1 MKHII
6 SSNLFL
12 NCYLLH
18 AMKKLAI
25 NSMILLVVLPVS
37 LWSQLLFVEDFSDGT
52 EPAGWTFPS
61 NWQVGSVGYGG
72 HPIGNPSPG
81 AFFYWNPAVTNYSQ
95 RMTSPMI
102 SVGQAEQVQVFF
114 DM

>member
-37 LWSQLLFVEDFSDGT
+37 LWSQLPFVEDFCEGT

-61 NWQVGSVGYGG
+61 NWQVVSASWAG
-72 HPIGNPSPG
+72 HPVGNPPPG
-81 AFFYWNPAVTNYSQ
+81 S
-95 RMTSPMI
+95 
-102 SVGQAEQVQVFF
+102 
-114 DM
+114 